1 MNQNRKNTK
10 NRYVLVL
17 EDSNCRRTI
26 SLEESEYSL
35 GRHSSNSIIIYSKQ
49 VSRRHATL
57 IKKFNR
63 KINQDS
69 FWILDGDLE
78 GIQSRNGIFVNGE
91 KCTFHE
97 LKDGDL
103 INFGCEVNA
112 SYHTVSPS
120 KVSSDI
126 VDKDTPKQSDKS
138 ILRSIEESQKL
149 NLGGS
154 AEQSTFILADSNSSP
169 KELGNDDTFQEESSL
184 DPVTELPNRI
194 LFNEY
199 VSIAVT
205 NGKRH
210 KNCLAV
216 FLIDIKD
223 FKKINDAFGYTIGDY
238 FLQAITQRLKN
249 CVRTGDIISR
259 WGGDEFAILLPH
271 IKKADNLY
279 KITQRIIKELKY
291 PFTVENNTQSLV
303 SHLGMAIY
311 PQNGQVPQDL
321 LNYAETQLSYH
332 KKTGNFNFIKEN
344 LSKVNASLS
353 QIEKRLYEALRK
365 EELCL
370 YYQPQLNA
378 HTKTTEAMEAFIR
391 WQHPKYGLVPPKQFL
406 PWVDKT
412 ELIVPLSRW
421 ILERACTQNKAWQ
434 TNHLQPI
441 LVSVNLSMAQFYHPQ
456 LVDIID
462 EILGTTGLE
471 PQWLELE
478 ITEAVILKDIKLT
491 YQVLRELKSLDVRV
505 CLDDFGIGYAA
516 VSHLHRLPFDT
527 IKIDVSLIKEMDD
540 KPENTTLV
548 SALISLGESFDMR
561 VVAEGVETRQQ
572 LNTLGDLQCQTMQG
586 YYFSKPLS
594 VEETTQFLTINHAE
608 LFDNLG

>member
-1 MNQNRKNTK
+1 MNQNKKNVE
-10 NRYVLVL
+10 NRYILVL
-17 EDSNCRRTI
+17 EDSNCRRSI
-26 SLEESEYSL
+26 SLEESQYSL

-49 VSRRHATL
+49 VSRKHATL

-63 KINQDS
+63 KTNEEC
-69 FWILDGDLE
+69 FWILDGDLD
-78 GIQSRNGIFVNGE
+78 GVKSRNGIFVNGE
-91 KCTFHE
+91 KCSFHE

-112 SYHTVSPS
+112 SYHTVSIS
-120 KVSSDI
+120 KVSSGFT
-126 VDKDTPKQSDKS
+126 DKDTAKELEKSVLRPIKQAAKP
-138 ILRSIEESQKL
+138 
-149 NLGGS
+149 NLEDT
-154 AEQSTFILADSNSSP
+154 AEQSTFILVDSNSSL
-169 KELGNDDTFQEESSL
+169 KDLSNDDTFQEDSYL

-205 NGKRH
+205 NAKRN
-210 KNCLAV
+210 KNFIAI
-216 FLIDIKD
+216 FLIDIKG
-223 FKKINDAFGYTIGDY
+223 FSKINDAFGYTIGDY
-238 FLQAITQRLKN
+238 FLQAIAKRLKD
-249 CVRTGDIISR
+249 CVRTGDIVSR

-271 IKKADNLY
+271 IKEEDNLY

-303 SHLGMAIY
+303 THLGMAIY
-311 PQNGQVPQDL
+311 PKNGQVSQDL
-321 LNYAETQLSYH
+321 FNYAETQLSYH
-332 KKTGNFNFIKEN
+332 KKTGDCNLIKEN
-344 LSKVNASLS
+344 SRKKNASLS
-353 QIEKRLYEALRK
+353 QIEKRLYEALNQ

-370 YYQPQLNA
+370 YYQPQLN
-378 HTKTTEAMEAFIR
+378 TYSKTTEAVEAFIR

-412 ELIVPLSRW
+412 ELVVPLTRW
-421 ILERACTQNKAWQ
+421 ILEKACTQNKAWQ
-434 TNHLQPI
+434 TNQLPSI

-462 EILGTTGLE
+462 GILTSTGLD

-491 YQVLRELKSLDVRV
+491 YQVLRELKSLGVRV

-540 KPENTTLV
+540 NPNNTTLV
-548 SALISLGESFDMR
+548 SALISLGESFNMR
-561 VVAEGVETRQQ
+561 VIAEGVETQQQ
-572 LNTLGDLQCQTMQG
+572 LNTLHNLQCQTMQG

-594 VEETTQFLTINHAE
+594 VEETSQFLTLNHAE
-608 LFDNLG
+608 FFDNLG